1 MFVFLFLKICY
12 KVTQKKEHLEAWD
25 NLRLNNRHL
34 SPTFQAKKKETK
46 NCNVNSAYI
55 VYTRTNIIT
64 IQALLWKIY
73 YTHRCIMTKIAIRKQ
88 TFISNLK
95 TIFAVM
101 ID

>member
-25 NLRLNNRHL
+25 NLRLNNRL
-34 SPTFQAKKKETK
+34 SSPTFQAKKQK

-73 YTHRCIMTKIAIRKQ
+73 YTHRCIITKIAIRKQ
-88 TFISNLK
+88 TFISILK